1 MRAGSDEEVEG
12 LDEEFLFHLRRGSD
26 LLGRGDAEAARASL
40 ERARELRPKDAKVLG
55 LLGQALH
62 KLNRFDDAADVWHR
76 VVDDN
81 PVEPAARVNYG
92 LSCLKARRY
101 PEAIKQLEIAVDL
114 NPDHRKAMG
123 YLGLAYLEA
132 GYPAEAR
139 GWFVKAGSGHM
150 AARCDELIAKGE
162 VRRPEPP
169 APRKAPEPTA
179 ERRADSPAV
188 LRQART
194 PPPGIVPAPALTP
207 APGSGSAGGLGAW
220 VDARLVRSG
229 GSETFTVQG
238 DTLVVTVKGAT
249 LSRTDGLFAQ
259 KGALQLAPEM
269 KRFRG
274 KATEKPFGVGASQMR
289 RVTGDGLLLV
299 RASGRRFTVLDLGGE
314 SGYFR
319 EEAVFGLEEGIGFE
333 NGRVPSRLQA
343 ELNLVHLKGRGR
355 FLVVSRGEPVS
366 VDVGAD
372 QPVRV
377 PLAALVGWTGNLT
390 PRLAT
395 LAGESEG
402 DGPVAVELSGE
413 GRAITDP
420 GTGEEHA

>member
-1 MRAGSDEEVEG
+1 MRAGSEEEVEG

-26 LLGRGDAEAARASL
+26 LLGRGDAEGSRASL
-40 ERARELRPKDAKVLG
+40 ARARELRPKDGKVLG

-62 KLNRFDDAADVWHR
+62 KLNRFDEAADVWRR

-132 GYPAEAR
+132 GYPSEAR

-150 AARCDELIAKGE
+150 AARCDDMIAKGE
-162 VRRPEPP
+162 IRRPAPP
-169 APRKAPEPTA
+169 AQRKPPEPA
-179 ERRADSPAV
+179 MPVEAP
-188 LRQART
+188 L
-194 PPPGIVPAPALTP
+194 APAMTP
-207 APGSGSAGGLGAW
+207 APAGGLGAW
-220 VDARLVRSG
+220 VESRLVRAG
-229 GSETFTVQG
+229 GVETFSVQG
-238 DTLVVTVKGAT
+238 DTLVVTVKGAA
-249 LSRTDGLFAQ
+249 LCRLDGLFAQ
-259 KGALQLAPEM
+259 KGALQFAPEM

-274 KATEKPFGVGASQMR
+274 KATDKPFGDGSNQMR
-289 RVTGDGLLLV
+289 RVAGDGLLLV
-299 RASGRRFTVLDLGGE
+299 RAAGRRFTALDLGGD

-319 EEAVFGLEEGIGFE
+319 EEAVFGIEDGIGFE
-333 NGRVPSRLQA
+333 NGRVPSRLSA
-343 ELNLVHLKGRGR
+343 ELNLVHMKGKGR
-355 FLVVSRGEPVS
+355 FLVVSRGEPVT
-366 VDVGAD
+366 VDVAAD
-372 QPVRV
+372 QPVLV

-395 LAGESEG
+395 LSGAVEGE
-402 DGPVAVELSGE
+402 GPVAVELSGE

-420 GTGEEHA
+420 GVAEARA

>member
-1 MRAGSDEEVEG
+1 MIRAGGDDEVEG

-26 LLGRGDAEAARASL
+26 LLGRGDAEGARASL
-40 ERARELRPKDAKVLG
+40 ERAREFRPKDGKVLG
-55 LLGQALH
+55 LLGQAYH
-62 KLNRFDDAADVWHR
+62 KLNRFDEAADVWHR

-81 PVEPAARVNYG
+81 PVEPAARVNFG

-123 YLGLAYLEA
+123 YLGLAYMEA

-150 AARCDELIAKGE
+150 AARCDEMIARGE
-162 VRRPEPP
+162 VSRPEPP
-169 APRKAPEPTA
+169 AQRK
-179 ERRADSPAV
+179 PA
-188 LRQART
+188 ASA
-194 PPPGIVPAPALTP
+194 PAPARKAERTAEP
-207 APGSGSAGGLGAW
+207 PYASAAIPTAVAPGSGLGAW
-220 VDARLVRSG
+220 VDSHLVRPTG
-229 GSETFTVQG
+229 DETFAVQG
-238 DTLVVTVKGAT
+238 DTLVVTVKGT
-249 LSRTDGLFAQ
+249 TRCRLDGLFAQ

-274 KATEKPFGVGASQMR
+274 KATEKTFGQGASQMR
-289 RVTGDGLLLV
+289 RVSGDGLLLV
-299 RASGRRFTVLDLGGE
+299 RARGRCFTALDLGGE

-355 FLVVSRGEPVS
+355 FLVVSRGEPVT

-372 QPVRV
+372 QPVSV

-390 PRLAT
+390 PRLAN
-395 LAGESEG
+395 LSDGG
-402 DGPVAVELSGE
+402 DGDGDGQIAVELSGE

-420 GTGEEHA
+420 GATEEQA

>member
-1 MRAGSDEEVEG
+1 MMRTAGEDEVEG

-26 LLGRGDAEAARASL
+26 LLGRGDAQGALASL

-55 LLGQALH
+55 LLGQAYH
-62 KLNRFDDAADVWHR
+62 KLNRFDEAADVWHR

-92 LSCLKARRY
+92 LSCLKAHRY

-162 VRRPEPP
+162 APRPEP
-169 APRKAPEPTA
+169 AAARKGPEAA
-179 ERRADSPAV
+179 ERKPDAAAAFK
-188 LRQART
+188 QART
-194 PPPGIVPAPALTP
+194 PPPGVVTAPAVTP
-207 APGSGSAGGLGAW
+207 APTAGGLAAW
-220 VDARLVRSG
+220 VDARRVRTG
-229 GSETFTVQG
+229 GGETFQVQG
-238 DTLVVTVKGAT
+238 DTLVVSVHGAV
-249 LSRTDGLFAQ
+249 LSRLDGLFAQ
-259 KGALQLAPEM
+259 KGALRITPEM

-274 KATEKPFGVGASQMR
+274 KATDKPFGEGPGQMR
-289 RVTGDGLLLV
+289 RLTGDGLVLV
-299 RASGRRFTVLDLGGE
+299 RASGRRFTALDLGGE
-314 SGYFR
+314 AGYFR
-319 EEAVFGLEEGIGFE
+319 EEAVFGLEDGIGFE
-333 NGRVPSRLQA
+333 NGRVPSRLEA

-355 FLVVSRGEPVS
+355 FLVVSRGEPVA
-366 VDVGAD
+366 VDVAPD

-377 PLAALVGWTGNLT
+377 PLEALVGWTGNLT
-390 PRLAT
+390 PRLERFE
-395 LAGESEG
+395 GEAEG
-402 DGPVAVELSGE
+402 TVAVELSGE

-420 GTGEEHA
+420 GAAGGRP

>member
-1 MRAGSDEEVEG
+1 MRAGGDDEVEG

-26 LLGRGDAEAARASL
+26 LLGRGDAEGARASL
-40 ERARELRPKDAKVLG
+40 ERAREFRPKDGKVLG
-55 LLGQALH
+55 LLGQAYH
-62 KLNRFDDAADVWHR
+62 KLNRFDEAADVWHR

-123 YLGLAYLEA
+123 YLGLAYMEA

-150 AARCDELIAKGE
+150 AARCDEMIAKGE
-162 VRRPEPP
+162 VKKPEPP
-169 APRKAPEPTA
+169 APRGQPPATEPPLPPPPARPVAPVSE
-179 ERRADSPAV
+179 S
-188 LRQART
+188 RT
-194 PPPGIVPAPALTP
+194 P
-207 APGSGSAGGLGAW
+207 AGGLGAW
-220 VDARLVRSG
+220 VDSHLVRSG
-229 GSETFTVQG
+229 GAESFSVQG
-238 DTLVVTVKGAT
+238 DTLVVTVRGAT
-249 LSRTDGLFAQ
+249 LCRLEGLFAQ

-274 KATEKPFGVGASQMR
+274 KATEKPFGQGASQMR
-289 RVTGDGLLLV
+289 RVTGDGLLLF
-299 RASGRRFTVLDLGGE
+299 RAAGRRFTALDLGGE

-333 NGRVPSRLQA
+333 NGRVPSRLNA

-355 FLVVSRGEPVS
+355 FLVVSRGEPVT
-366 VDVGAD
+366 VDVGSD
-372 QPVRV
+372 QPVSV

-395 LAGESEG
+395 LSDGGDVEG
-402 DGPVAVELSGE
+402 PIAVELSGE

-420 GTGEEHA
+420 GAAEEHA

>member
-1 MRAGSDEEVEG
+1 MRPGSDEEVEG

-26 LLGRGDAEAARASL
+26 LLGRGDAQGARSSL

-55 LLGQALH
+55 LLGQAYH
-62 KLNRFDDAADVWHR
+62 KLNRFDEAADVWHR

-92 LSCLKARRY
+92 LSCLKAHRY

-150 AARCDELIAKGE
+150 AARCDEMIAKGE
-162 VRRPEPP
+162 VKRPVPAPPRNPEPP
-169 APRKAPEPTA
+169 PEA
-179 ERRADSPAV
+179 RPA
-188 LRQART
+188 A
-194 PPPGIVPAPALTP
+194 PAPAKGGSVAPPAAVSPSTP
-207 APGSGSAGGLGAW
+207 AGGLAAW
-220 VDARLVRSG
+220 VDSRLVQPVG
-229 GSETFTVQG
+229 EETFSVQR
-238 DTLVVTVKGAT
+238 DTLVVRVKGAT
-249 LSRTDGLFAQ
+249 LCRLDGLFAQ
-259 KGALQLAPEM
+259 KGALKLQPEM

-274 KATEKPFGVGASQMR
+274 KATEKPFGEGASQMR
-289 RVTGDGLLLV
+289 RVTGEGLLLV
-299 RASGRRFTVLDLGGE
+299 RAAGRRFTALDLGGDA
-314 SGYFR
+314 GYFR
-319 EEAVFGLEEGIGFE
+319 EEAVFGLEDGIGYE
-333 NGRVPSRLQA
+333 NGRVPSRLKA
-343 ELNLVHLKGRGR
+343 ELNLVHIKGKGR
-355 FLVVSRGEPVS
+355 FLVVSRGEPVA

-372 QPVRV
+372 QPVLV
-377 PLAALVGWTGNLT
+377 PLESLVGWTGNLT

-395 LAGESEG
+395 LSGAGEG
-402 DGPVAVELSGE
+402 GPVAVELSGE

-420 GTGEEHA
+420 GSEGASA

>member
-1 MRAGSDEEVEG
+1 VIRVGGDDEVEG

-26 LLGRGDAEAARASL
+26 LLGRGDAEGARASL
-40 ERARELRPKDAKVLG
+40 ERAREFRPKDAKVLG
-55 LLGQALH
+55 LLGQAYH
-62 KLNRFDDAADVWHR
+62 KLNRFDEAADVWHR

-92 LSCLKARRY
+92 LSCLKAHRY

-123 YLGLAYLEA
+123 YLGLAYMEA

-150 AARCDELIAKGE
+150 AARCDEMIAKGE
-162 VRRPEPP
+162 VKRPAPP
-169 APRKAPEPTA
+169 APRKPIEPMPAATSGSTRKVELTA
-179 ERRADSPAV
+179 EPVA
-188 LRQART
+188 
-194 PPPGIVPAPALTP
+194 
-207 APGSGSAGGLGAW
+207 GSGLGAW
-220 VDARLVRSG
+220 VDSHLVRSG
-229 GSETFTVQG
+229 GRETFSVQG

-249 LSRTDGLFAQ
+249 LCRLDGLFAQ

-274 KATEKPFGVGASQMR
+274 KATEKPFGQGASQMR
-289 RVTGDGLLLV
+289 RVSGDGLLLV
-299 RASGRRFTVLDLGGE
+299 RARGRRFTALDLGGE

-319 EEAVFGLEEGIGFE
+319 EEAVFGLEEGIAFE

-355 FLVVSRGEPVS
+355 FLVVSRGEPVT

-372 QPVRV
+372 QPVSI
-377 PLAALVGWTGNLT
+377 PLAALVGWTRNLT
-390 PRLAT
+390 PRLAN
-395 LAGESEG
+395 LSDGSDG

-420 GTGEEHA
+420 GAAEEQP

>member
-1 MRAGSDEEVEG
+1 MRAGADEEVEG

-26 LLGRGDAEAARASL
+26 LLGRGDAEGAQSSL
-40 ERARELRPKDAKVLG
+40 ERARVFRPKDAKVLG

-62 KLNRFDDAADVWHR
+62 KLNRFDEAADVWHR

-92 LSCLKARRY
+92 LSCLKAHRY

-123 YLGLAYLEA
+123 YLGLAYMEA

-150 AARCDELIAKGE
+150 AARCDEMIAKGE
-162 VRRPEPP
+162 IRRPEPP
-169 APRKAPEPTA
+169 PPRKPPESAPA
-179 ERRADSPAV
+179 RRVERAAPIEAPA
-188 LRQART
+188 
-194 PPPGIVPAPALTP
+194 GPALTP
-207 APGSGSAGGLGAW
+207 APAGGLGAW
-220 VDARLVRSG
+220 VGSRLVRPG
-229 GSETFTVQG
+229 GEDTFSIQG
-238 DTLVVTVKGAT
+238 DTLVVTVRGTA
-249 LSRTDGLFAQ
+249 LCRVDGLFAQ
-259 KGALQLAPEM
+259 KGALQLSPEM

-274 KATEKPFGVGASQMR
+274 KATDKPFGDGASQMR
-289 RVTGDGLLLV
+289 RVSGDGLLLV
-299 RASGRRFTVLDLGGE
+299 RAGGRRFTALDLGGE

-319 EEAVFGLEEGIGFE
+319 EEVVFGLEDGIGFE
-333 NGRVPSRLQA
+333 NGRVPSRLAA
-343 ELNLVHLKGRGR
+343 ELNLVHLKGKGH
-355 FLVVSRGEPVS
+355 FLVVSQGEPVA
-366 VDVGAD
+366 VDVSAD
-372 QPVRV
+372 QPVLV

-395 LAGESEG
+395 LSGAREG
-402 DGPVAVELSGE
+402 DGAVAVELSGD

-420 GTGEEHA
+420 GATEGRP

>member
-1 MRAGSDEEVEG
+1 MRGGEEEVEG

-26 LLGRGDAEAARASL
+26 LLGRGDAQGALSSL

-55 LLGQALH
+55 LLGQAYH
-62 KLNRFDDAADVWHR
+62 KLNRFDEAADVWHR

-92 LSCLKARRY
+92 LSCLKAHRY

-162 VRRPEPP
+162 APKPEPRKAP
-169 APRKAPEPTA
+169 EAPRKAPEP
-179 ERRADSPAV
+179 ERRAEAGTAAAF
-188 LRQART
+188 RQART
-194 PPPGIVPAPALTP
+194 PPPGVVTAPAVTP
-207 APGSGSAGGLGAW
+207 APTSGGLSAW
-220 VDARLVRSG
+220 VDSRRVRTG
-229 GSETFTVQG
+229 GVETFQVQG
-238 DTLVVTVKGAT
+238 DTLVVAVHGTT
-249 LSRTDGLFAQ
+249 LSRLDGLFAQ
-259 KGALQLAPEM
+259 KGALRIAPEM

-274 KATEKPFGVGASQMR
+274 KATDKPFGEGADQMR
-289 RVTGDGLLLV
+289 RLTGEGLVLV
-299 RASGRRFTVLDLGGE
+299 RAAGRRFTALELDGE

-333 NGRVPSRLQA
+333 NGRVPSRLSA

-355 FLVVSRGEPVS
+355 FLVVSRGEPVA
-366 VDVGAD
+366 VDVGAE

-377 PLAALVGWTGNLT
+377 PLEALVGWTGNLT
-390 PRLAT
+390 PRLERLGA
-395 LAGESEG
+395 EEG
-402 DGPVAVELSGE
+402 TVAVELSGE

-420 GTGEEHA
+420 GAREART

>member
-1 MRAGSDEEVEG
+1 MRSGSEEEVEG

-26 LLGRGDAEAARASL
+26 LLGRGDAQGARASL
-40 ERARELRPKDAKVLG
+40 ERAGELRPKDAKVLG
-55 LLGQALH
+55 LLGQAYH

-92 LSCLKARRY
+92 LSCLKAHRY

-150 AARCDELIAKGE
+150 AARCDEMIAKGE
-162 VRRPEPP
+162 VKRPEPAPPRRLPEP
-169 APRKAPEPTA
+169 APVPEPRKAP
-179 ERRADSPAV
+179 
-188 LRQART
+188 
-194 PPPGIVPAPALTP
+194 PAPPKVAAPAPTLTP
-207 APGSGSAGGLGAW
+207 ASAGGLGTW
-220 VDARLVRSG
+220 VEAHLVRSG
-229 GSETFTVQG
+229 GAETFSVQG
-238 DTLVVTVKGAT
+238 DTLVVTVKGVT
-249 LSRTDGLFAQ
+249 LCRLDGLFAQ

-274 KATEKPFGVGASQMR
+274 KATEKPFGDGPSQMR
-289 RVTGDGLLLV
+289 RVTGDGLLLI
-299 RASGRRFTVLDLGGE
+299 RAAGRRFTALDLGGE

-319 EEAVFGLEEGIGFE
+319 EEAVFGLEEGIGYE
-333 NGRVPSRLQA
+333 NGRVPSRLKA
-343 ELNLVHLKGRGR
+343 ELNLIHIKGRGR
-355 FLVVSRGEPVS
+355 FLVVSRGEPVT

-372 QPVRV
+372 QPVLV
-377 PLAALVGWTGNLT
+377 PLDSLVGWTGNLT

-395 LAGESEG
+395 LSGAGGG
-402 DGPVAVELSGE
+402 DGAVAVELSGE

-420 GTGEEHA
+420 GSAEESQ

>member
-26 LLGRGDAEAARASL
+26 LLGRGDAQGARASL
-40 ERARELRPKDAKVLG
+40 ERALELRPKDAKVLG
-55 LLGQALH
+55 LLGQAYH
-62 KLNRFDDAADVWHR
+62 KLNRFDEAADVWHR

-92 LSCLKARRY
+92 LSCLKAHRY

-114 NPDHRKAMG
+114 NPEHRKAMG

-150 AARCDELIAKGE
+150 AARCDEMIAKGE
-162 VRRPEPP
+162 VKRPEPAP
-169 APRKAPEPTA
+169 PRKAEPA
-179 ERRADSPAV
+179 PERRS
-188 LRQART
+188 
-194 PPPGIVPAPALTP
+194 PAPAP
-207 APGSGSAGGLGAW
+207 APPKAAQGPAGTPVPAGGLAAW
-220 VDARLVRSG
+220 VDSRLVRAG
-229 GSETFTVQG
+229 GAETFSVQG
-238 DTLVVTVKGAT
+238 DTLVVAVKGTT
-249 LSRTDGLFAQ
+249 LCRIDGLFAQ
-259 KGALQLAPEM
+259 KGALKLAPEM

-274 KATEKPFGVGASQMR
+274 KATEKPFGEGAGQMR

-299 RASGRRFTVLDLGGE
+299 RAAGRRFTALDLGGE

-319 EEAVFGLEEGIGFE
+319 EEAVFGLEDGIGYE
-333 NGRVPSRLQA
+333 NGRVPSRLKA
-343 ELNLVHLKGRGR
+343 ELNLVHIKGKGR
-355 FLVVSRGEPVS
+355 FLVVSRGEPVT
-366 VDVGAD
+366 VDVGSD
-372 QPVRV
+372 QPVLV
-377 PLAALVGWTGNLT
+377 PLVSLVGWTGNLT

-395 LAGESEG
+395 LTGAGGG
-402 DGPVAVELSGE
+402 DGEGPVAVELSGE

-420 GTGEEHA
+420 GTAEAGT

>member
-26 LLGRGDAEAARASL
+26 LLGRGDAQGARASL

-55 LLGQALH
+55 LLGQAYH
-62 KLNRFDDAADVWHR
+62 KLNRFDEAADVWHR

-92 LSCLKARRY
+92 LSCLKAHRY

-123 YLGLAYLEA
+123 YLGLAYMEA

-150 AARCDELIAKGE
+150 AARCDEMIAKGE
-162 VRRPEPP
+162 VKRPQPSPPRNAPEQPPP
-169 APRKAPEPTA
+169 AA
-179 ERRADSPAV
+179 
-188 LRQART
+188 
-194 PPPGIVPAPALTP
+194 PAPARMVPPPPPPVPTP
-207 APGSGSAGGLGAW
+207 GSAGGLGAW
-220 VDARLVRSG
+220 VDSRLVRSG
-229 GSETFTVQG
+229 GAETFSVQG
-238 DTLVVTVKGAT
+238 DTLVVTVKGTT
-249 LSRTDGLFAQ
+249 LCRLDGLFAQ
-259 KGALQLAPEM
+259 KGALKLLPEM

-274 KATEKPFGVGASQMR
+274 KATEKPFGEGPGQMR

-299 RASGRRFTVLDLGGE
+299 RAAGRRFTALDLGGE

-319 EEAVFGLEEGIGFE
+319 EEAVFGLEEGVGFE
-333 NGRVPSRLQA
+333 NGRVPSRLKA
-343 ELNLVHLKGRGR
+343 ELNLVHIKGRGR
-355 FLVVSRGEPVS
+355 FLVVSRGEPVT

-372 QPVRV
+372 QPVLV

-395 LAGESEG
+395 FAEDGE
-402 DGPVAVELSGE
+402 GPVAVELAGE
-413 GRAITDP
+413 GKAITDP
-420 GTGEEHA
+420 GSAEGRP

>member
-1 MRAGSDEEVEG
+1 MRGGEEEVEG

-26 LLGRGDAEAARASL
+26 LLGRGDAQGARASL

-55 LLGQALH
+55 LLGQAYH
-62 KLNRFDDAADVWHR
+62 KLNRFDEAADVWHR

-92 LSCLKARRY
+92 LSCLKAHRY

-123 YLGLAYLEA
+123 YLGLAYMEA
-132 GYPAEAR
+132 GFPAEAR

-150 AARCDELIAKGE
+150 AARCDEMIAKGE
-162 VRRPEPP
+162 VKRPEPP
-169 APRKAPEPTA
+169 PPRKPPEPP
-179 ERRADSPAV
+179 ERAPLAAAAF
-188 LRQART
+188 RQARP
-194 PPPGIVPAPALTP
+194 PPPGVVAAPALTP
-207 APGSGSAGGLGAW
+207 APGGAGGLGAW
-220 VDARLVRSG
+220 VDSRRVHPG
-229 GSETFTVQG
+229 GDETFSVQG
-238 DTLVVTVKGAT
+238 DTLVVTVRGTT
-249 LSRTDGLFAQ
+249 LCRLDGLFAQ

-274 KATEKPFGVGASQMR
+274 KATEKPFGDGARQMR
-289 RVTGDGLLLV
+289 RVSGDGLLLV
-299 RASGRRFTVLDLGGE
+299 RAAGRRFTALDLGGE

-319 EEAVFGLEEGIGFE
+319 EEAVFGLEEGIGYE
-333 NGRVPSRLQA
+333 NGRVPSRLAA
-343 ELNLVHLKGRGR
+343 ELNLVHLRGRGR
-355 FLVVSRGEPVS
+355 FLVVSLGEPVT

-372 QPVRV
+372 QPVLV

-395 LAGESEG
+395 LSGAGEG

-420 GTGEEHA
+420 GATEIRA

>member
-1 MRAGSDEEVEG
+1 MRGGTDEEVEG

-26 LLGRGDAEAARASL
+26 LLGRGDAEGARASL
-40 ERARELRPKDAKVLG
+40 DRARELRPKDAKVLG

-62 KLNRFDDAADVWHR
+62 KLNRFDEAADVWHR

-92 LSCLKARRY
+92 LSCLKAHRY

-150 AARCDELIAKGE
+150 AARCDEMIAKGE
-162 VRRPEPP
+162 VRRPE
-169 APRKAPEPTA
+169 ASQPRKAE
-179 ERRADSPAV
+179 
-188 LRQART
+188 
-194 PPPGIVPAPALTP
+194 PPPPQQQQQQRTERPAPPFEPSVPPSLTP
-207 APGSGSAGGLGAW
+207 APGGGLTAW
-220 VDARLVRSG
+220 VQSRLVRTADADSF
-229 GSETFTVQG
+229 SVQG
-238 DTLVVTVKGAT
+238 DTLVVTVRGT
-249 LSRTDGLFAQ
+249 LLCRVDGLFAQ
-259 KGALQLAPEM
+259 KGGLQLAPEM

-274 KATEKPFGVGASQMR
+274 KGTDKPFGDGASQMR

-299 RASGRRFTVLDLGGE
+299 RGAGRRFTALDLGGD

-319 EEAVFGLEEGIGFE
+319 EEAVFGLEDGIGFE
-333 NGRVPSRLQA
+333 NGRVPSRLSA
-343 ELNLVHLKGRGR
+343 ELNLVHLKGKGR
-355 FLVVSRGEPVS
+355 FLVVSRGEPVA
-366 VDVGAD
+366 VDVAGD
-372 QPVRV
+372 RPVLV
-377 PLAALVGWTGNLT
+377 PLDALVGWTGNLT

-395 LAGESEG
+395 FAGAGEG
-402 DGPVAVELSGE
+402 DGPVAVELTGE

-420 GTGEEHA
+420 GATETKP